1 MHQTSISGLTVL
13 RALLLGLLVLIGTS
27 PLVVAQTAPDTTRVR
42 YSEET
47 VTESDSSRTSA
58 LAQTYSSLT
67 RLQIEEQ
74 VLWKIGLNNYATD
87 NNFDTGRRYYRYG
100 VYLIYERK
108 LRDDISIMAE
118 LSPDFTRYRRVGGL
132 AFRHGFSVRS
142 QVAGR
147 YYYNLNQ
154 RIRKGKN
161 ASNFSANYL
170 SVAIGNGFGRRSH
183 ESTYYFYTFS
193 KPLVRADLS
202 AFYGLQR
209 RLGQYGFVDFNFG
222 FSTRLLPRVYDFSL
236 SGSFRIGLALGR

>member
-1 MHQTSISGLTVL
+1 MNQPSVSGLPAL
-13 RALLLGLLVLIGTS
+13 CALLLGLLISLS
-27 PLVVAQTAPDTTRVR
+27 LPRLAAAQTAPDTTRVR

-47 VTESDSSRTSA
+47 VTAPDSSRNTA
-58 LAQTYSSLT
+58 LEQTYSALT
-67 RLQIEEQ
+67 RLQIEER
-74 VLWKIGLNNYATD
+74 VLWKIGLNNYTSD

-100 VYLIYERK
+100 LYLIYERK
-108 LRDDISIMAE
+108 LRDDISVMAE
-118 LSPDFTRYRRVGGL
+118 LSPDFTRYRRVEGL

-170 SVAIGNGFGRRSH
+170 SVALGNGFGRSSH
-183 ESTYYFYTFS
+183 ETTYYFYTFS
-193 KPLVRADLS
+193 KPFVRADLS
-202 AFYGLQR
+202 VFYGLQR
-209 RLGQYGFVDFNFG
+209 RLGQYGFVDFNVG
-222 FSTRLLPRVYDFSL
+222 FSTRLAPRVYDFSP